1 MTLTAAQ
8 HSTIE
13 SRLDT
18 LNGEL
23 RRQISAAMPEMADQ
37 SFTVLAGSVYD
48 AGDEAAATMIEELSH
63 TQLRRYVGELRQ
75 IERARQRLASGEIDE
90 CVECGG
96 DIGYKRLQAHPV
108 ATRCIQ
114 CQTRRERTFGTH
126 AMGQA

>member
-13 SRLDT
+13 RRLDT
-18 LNGEL
+18 CNGEL
-23 RRQISAAMPEMADQ
+23 RRQISAAMPEIADQ

-48 AGDEAAATMIEELSH
+48 AGDEATATMIEELSH

-75 IERARQRLASGEIDE
+75 IEKARQRLAEGDIDE
-90 CVECGG
+90 CVECGEE
-96 DIGYKRLQAHPV
+96 IGYRRLHAHPV

-114 CQTRRERTFGTH
+114 CQTRHERTFGTH
-126 AMGQA
+126 ALGLA